1 MCEAASNIAGID
13 QRQGKE
19 LVLVMVG
26 LCHDAEK
33 ALGLVLARG
42 ARSGTV
48 ASTVSMHHQGSINLQ
63 SSRYHQFWNN
73 S

>member
-19 LVLVMVG
+19 LVLG